1 MSSARSLPGPQE
13 SPEKNDHSRYPSCPI
28 ARIKVVRWWPRS
40 SRSSRKKR
48 RSVER
53 FVCAHRVVQSVACR
67 PWTRPALTNIIIK
80 ILGVKIGMI
89 QAARYVSVGVAP
101 SQKKK
106 RAAPSLC
113 ILHEES
119 RFLVSPPPEV
129 LPNRIAST
137 NRRRKQPH
145 SVARPLTSTFSRTRR
160 EHPPTVARRS
170 TRKILP
176 SIDVPRSA
184 PRPTRIPVVLAR
196 RSFG

>member
-1 MSSARSLPGPQE
+1 M
-13 SPEKNDHSRYPSCPI
+13 
-28 ARIKVVRWWPRS
+28 
-40 SRSSRKKR
+40 
-48 RSVER
+48 
-53 FVCAHRVVQSVACR
+53 CAHRVVQSVACR

-89 QAARYVSVGVAP
+89 QAARYVGVGVTS
-101 SQKKK
+101 SQKKKK

-119 RFLVSPPPEV
+119 CFPVSPPPEV

-160 EHPPTVARRS
+160 EHPLTVARRS

-184 PRPTRIPVVLAR
+184 SRPTRIPVVLAR